1 MFRRMDKVNGKA
13 EAKKDPK
20 TARLNKQQVKMD
32 NSKIAE
38 SNNMLLSK
46 IAGLLSKLGDS
57 MEPSA
62 PKRHKSRHH
71 RH

>member
-1 MFRRMDKVNGKA
+1 MFRRMDKVTGNA
-13 EAKKDPK
+13 QAKKDPLS
-20 TARLNKQQVKMD
+20 ARLNKQQVKMD

-38 SNNMLLSK
+38 SNNLLLSK

-62 PKRHKSRHH
+62 PKRHKNHHH